1 MAYSK
6 LNNNLKNYKFNKTNY
21 YYYNNN
27 NKLSL
32 ANLTPI
38 TSGSYGTIYNID
50 PKNKHDIKEITS
62 TRVYT
67 KKIKKIKT

>member
-21 YYYNNN
+21 YYNNN

-38 TSGSYGTIYNID
+38 TSGTYGKIYDTDNE
-50 PKNKHDIKEITS
+50 KNQVIKEIH
-62 TRVYT
+62 
-67 KKIKKIKT
+67 